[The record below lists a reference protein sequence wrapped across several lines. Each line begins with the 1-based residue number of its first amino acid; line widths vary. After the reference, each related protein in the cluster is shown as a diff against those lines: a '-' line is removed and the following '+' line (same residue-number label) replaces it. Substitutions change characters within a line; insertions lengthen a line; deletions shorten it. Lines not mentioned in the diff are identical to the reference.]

1 MKKIAL
7 IGTHGVAK
15 TTTVYGI
22 GYRLKQMR
30 YDTDIVYETA
40 RKCPLPIN
48 HKGSVNSQKWIIGKL
63 LELES
68 LIDPT
73 IDFAICDRTL
83 LDTYVYS
90 LRTNRKFAK
99 SFLPFAIEHMK
110 TYDYIFYLPIK
121 GKYLKSDSKRSANKQ
136 YQIEIDQGI
145 RDIIN
150 FISGYGI
157 NVIQIENDD
166 QVATR
171 IVAYVLAKENI

>member
-48 HKGSVNSQKWIIGKL
+48 RKGSVNSQKWIIGKL

-121 GKYLKSDSKRSANKQ
+121 GKYLKGDSKRSANKQ